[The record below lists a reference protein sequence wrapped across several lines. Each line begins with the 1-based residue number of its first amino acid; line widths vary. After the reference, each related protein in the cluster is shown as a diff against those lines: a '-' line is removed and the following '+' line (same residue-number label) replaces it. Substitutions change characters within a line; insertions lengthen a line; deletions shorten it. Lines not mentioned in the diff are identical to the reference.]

1 MSAFLGDQMENYD
14 DVSMDSMYPL
24 ITKKASQAREFT
36 VKINEK
42 HLGNVLGKDNNN
54 FNLQSVMI
62 DQNYIPKANK

>member
-1 MSAFLGDQMENYD
+1 MENYD

-36 VKINEK
+36 VKINDK
-42 HLGNVLGKDNNN
+42 HLGNVLGKDD
-54 FNLQSVMI
+54 FNLQSIMI

>member
-54 FNLQSVMI
+54 FNL
-62 DQNYIPKANK
+62 